1 MTQIRPKLSAD
12 ERRLRLL
19 DAASRVFAEGSYRGT
34 TTAEIARAVGC
45 SEPILYRHFP
55 SKRQLYFA
63 CIEHAW
69 AELRAR
75 FEAVLAI
82 EDPEEALASLSH
94 DIEDLVRGKHAL
106 SHFWAQALTESA
118 EDPEIRRYVRRHL
131 KDVHAFLSRLI
142 RHGQEIG
149 VLHPDRDAE
158 VEAWV
163 TIGTV
168 TFGALGER
176 VGGLLGDVLPR
187 MREQRRA
194 WMTP

>member
-1 MTQIRPKLSAD
+1 PRRGPDDSQAAACTRAGHLRGGPATETRQKLPAA
-12 ERRLRLL
+12 ERRRAVVK
-19 DAASRVFAEGSYRGT
+19 AAARVFAEGSYRGT

-55 SKRQLYFA
+55 SKRQLYFS

-142 RHGQEIG
+142 RHG
-149 VLHPDRDAE
+149 
-158 VEAWV
+158 
-163 TIGTV
+163 
-168 TFGALGER
+168 
-176 VGGLLGDVLPR
+176 
-187 MREQRRA
+187 
-194 WMTP
+194 